1 MTDGQSGEGIFPVVI
16 VNVNNVMC
24 RALIDSGAGSSYACA
39 KLINAFK
46 IKSCEIRNQPVDM
59 LLTSQTA
66 RMEFYDAKV
75 SSLDGSYE
83 MKVRLTKVEKEELLL
98 MDNPSYDKLIE
109 HYQHLEPVKIDDKA
123 TKRQL
128 PIHLVLGSGEY
139 ARIKTSTK
147 PLVGKDFE
155 PIAEKP
161 NLGGSL

>member
-1 MTDGQSGEGIFPVVI
+1 
-16 VNVNNVMC
+16 
-24 RALIDSGAGSSYACA
+24 
-39 KLINAFK
+39 
-46 IKSCEIRNQPVDM
+46 
-59 LLTSQTA
+59 
-66 RMEFYDAKV
+66 
-75 SSLDGSYE
+75 
-83 MKVRLTKVEKEELLL
+83 

-155 PIAEKP
+155 PIAEKTKFGWFIMRP
-161 NLGGSL
+161 RSRD